1 MPPVATE
8 QEKPASDPRTSG
20 FMTKLMSK
28 AFGRMTPDE
37 RTEMMQD
44 AAALTS
50 AELGKADNLMT
61 VDSAHTGYIEDH
73 WSTGKPQDIVQ
84 IDGAHGPGSSSP
96 SGSVNVGPSQE
107 AAGNGATR
115 MEPQYSRYAPQS
127 GLQTATE
134 KLGRDVLGIKGAMK
148 SILKAMEG
156 FGTQLEMLKAGAAP
170 VALPDTDAVQKMI
183 ETAVAKAMEPVRVEF
198 QTIVSKAWD
207 KKDKDD
213 DKEDDEEAK
222 SAALLAKADDK
233 EKDKERAEENDEKSA
248 SATAAAEL
256 RLMAK
261 ARITHAKLRLSK
273 ALDYAAEE
281 KAKAAQRAMTFA
293 TINLAK
299 AQSHL
304 DESTAL
310 LGGKVGLSTQSLA
323 LDIAKAKK
331 GLAAAETA
339 NQDIWPATTEA
350 QDSFGKAKTADPPPA
365 AAETAKAPPVP
376 NPDLAKAVAQIEA
389 AATGMGMMTA
399 SVADLFKALSGQTK
413 PVEATTSD
421 GERHNMP
428 PVFALAKAGASDLAT
443 REAELARLRDSN
455 VISFEDHDHARDAL
469 TRARMGLPE
478 DTIKAMIARLP
489 EAAKAVLTRSAA

>member
-1 MPPVATE
+1 MTTAPE
-8 QEKPASDPRTSG
+8 SEKSASDPRTAG

-44 AAALTS
+44 AATLTS
-50 AELGKADNLMT
+50 AELTKADNLMT

-73 WSTGKPQDIVQ
+73 WSTGKPQDIVSV
-84 IDGAHGPGSSSP
+84 DSAHGPGSSVP
-96 SGSVNVGPSQE
+96 SGTVNIGPSQE
-107 AAGNGATR
+107 AAGNGAAR

-134 KLGRDVLGIKGAMK
+134 KLGRDLLGVKGAMK

-156 FGTQLEMLKAGAAP
+156 FGTQLEMLKAGTAPAAAP
-170 VALPDTDAVQKMI
+170 DAAALQTMI
-183 ETAVAKAMEPVRVEF
+183 EAAVAKAMEPVKADF
-198 QTIVSKAWD
+198 QNIISKAWD
-207 KKDKDD
+207 KKDDKDD
-213 DKEDDEEAK
+213 DKDDDEEAK

-233 EKDKERAEENDEKSA
+233 EKAKERDEEGDEKSA
-248 SATAAAEL
+248 SAVAAAEL

-261 ARITHAKLRLSK
+261 ARITHARLRLSK

-299 AQSHL
+299 AQAHL

-350 QDSFGKAKTADPPPA
+350 QDSFGKAKTDPPP
-365 AAETAKAPPVP
+365 AAETAKAPAAP

-478 DTIKAMIARLP
+478 ETIKAMIARLP

>member
-1 MPPVATE
+1 MPPVVTE
-8 QEKPASDPRTSG
+8 QEKPASDPRTAG

-50 AELGKADNLMT
+50 AELTKADNMMT
-61 VDSAHTGYIEDH
+61 VDSAHTGFIEDH
-73 WSTGKPQDIVQ
+73 WSDGGQDTLRV
-84 IDGAHGPGSSSP
+84 DGAHGPGSSSA
-96 SGSVNVGPSQE
+96 SGSVNVGPSQ
-107 AAGNGATR
+107 ASSGNGAAK
-115 MEPQYSRYAPQS
+115 MEPEYSRYAAQS
-127 GLQTATE
+127 GLQVATE
-134 KLGRDVLGIKGAMK
+134 KLGRDLLGVRGAMK

-156 FGTQLEMLKAGAAP
+156 FGTQLEMLKAGATPVVAP
-170 VALPDTDAVQKMI
+170 DATALQTMI
-183 ETAVAKAMEPVRVEF
+183 ETAVAKAVEPIKVEF

-207 KKDKDD
+207 KKDEKKD
-213 DKEDDEEAK
+213 DKEDDEDAK
-222 SAALLAKADDK
+222 AAALVAKADDK
-233 EKDKERAEENDEKSA
+233 EKDKEKAEEGDEKSA
-248 SATAAAEL
+248 SATLAAEL

-281 KAKAAQRAMTFA
+281 KAKAAQRAMGFA
-293 TINLAK
+293 TVNLAK

-310 LGGKVGLSTQSLA
+310 LGGKIGLSTQSIA

-350 QDSFGKAKTADPPPA
+350 QDSFGKAKTADPPA
-365 AAETAKAPPVP
+365 ATETVKAPSAP
-376 NPDLAKAVAQIEA
+376 NPDLVKAVAQIEA

-413 PVEATTSD
+413 PIETTTSD

-478 DTIKAMIARLP
+478 ETIKAMIARLP